1 MSLKIDI
8 RRNKILQQLRAEGI
22 VSVSQLSEALDA
34 TTVTIR
40 SDLTALEEEGY
51 LVRVQGGAVLP
62 SRAPGATQIPNGIH
76 MTCQTEKE
84 AIASAVAE
92 LIRDGS
98 TLFINSGTTTEC
110 IARALCSKSNLN
122 VVTNSLAVATC
133 LGDVPSIRVVLLGG
147 EINAQYGFTY
157 GGDAQEQL
165 SRYQADW
172 VILSCEGISQQNG
185 ITTHHVEESIID
197 RLMMG
202 GAKQVLLAADHRKL
216 GHVGFAQVCQC
227 KEPFRLVTDKK
238 ADEEEIQ
245 ALSDCGIRIIQA

>member
-8 RRNKILQQLRAEGI
+8 RRGKILQQLRADGI
-22 VSVSQLSEALDA
+22 VSVSQLSEALD
-34 TTVTIR
+34 TTAVTIR

-51 LVRVQGGAVLP
+51 LIRVQGGAVLP
-62 SRAPGATQIPNGIH
+62 SRTPGTIRLPGENSQSF
-76 MTCQTEKE
+76 QEEKQ
-84 AIASAVAE
+84 AIAAAVAE
-92 LIRDGS
+92 LVSDGS

-110 IARALCSKSNLN
+110 IARALRSKTNLN

-172 VILSCEGISQQNG
+172 VILSCEGISLQSG
-185 ITTHHVEESIID
+185 ITTRHVEEAIID
-197 RLMMG
+197 RLMIN
-202 GAKQVLLAADHRKL
+202 GAKQMLLAADHRKL
-216 GHVGFAQVCQC
+216 GHVGFAQVCPC
-227 KEPFRLVTDKK
+227 KDQLTLVTDRK
-238 ADEEEIQ
+238 ADPEKIQ
-245 ALSDCGIRIIQA
+245 TLSDCGIRIIQA

>member
-8 RRNKILQQLRAEGI
+8 RRNKILQQLRTEGI
-22 VSVSQLSEALDA
+22 VSVSQLSEMLDA

-62 SRAPGATQIPNGIH
+62 SKAGAVRIPRDIH
-76 MTCQTEKE
+76 ISCQKEKE
-84 AIASAVAE
+84 AIAVTVAG
-92 LIRDGS
+92 LISDGS

-110 IARALCSKSNLN
+110 IAHALRNKSNLN

-133 LGDVPSIRVVLLGG
+133 LGDTPSIRVVLLGG

-172 VILSCEGISQQNG
+172 VILSCEGISQPNG
-185 ITTHHVEESIID
+185 ITTRHVEESVID
-197 RLMMG
+197 RLMMSS
-202 GAKQVLLAADHRKL
+202 AKQVLLAADHRKL

-227 KEPFRLVTDKK
+227 KALTLVTDTR
-238 ADEEEIQ
+238 ADKEELH

>member
-8 RRNKILQQLRAEGI
+8 RRSKILQQLRADGI
-22 VSVSQLSEALDA
+22 VSVSQLSEALDT

-40 SDLTALEEEGY
+40 NDLTALEEEGY

-62 SRAPGATQIPNGIH
+62 SKATG
-76 MTCQTEKE
+76 MTNASTEQQMSCREEKE
-84 AIASAVAE
+84 AIAFVVSE
-92 LIRDGS
+92 LISDGS
-98 TLFINSGTTTEC
+98 TLFINSGTTTAC
-110 IARALCSKSNLN
+110 IARALRSKSNLN

-172 VILSCEGISQQNG
+172 VILSCEGISASNG
-185 ITTHHVEESIID
+185 ITTRHVEESIID

-202 GAKQVLLAADHRKL
+202 GAKQVLLAADHSKL
-216 GHVGFAQVCQC
+216 SHVGFARVCQC
-227 KEPFRLVTDKK
+227 KDRFKLVTDKK
-238 ADEEEIQ
+238 ADADELQ
-245 ALSDCGIRIIQA
+245 ALSECGIRIIQA